1 VQGVILVTGWVDQW
15 GAISRLKQAGIRH
28 ACASIPSPRQGL
40 VDPIRKA
47 HNSRRRSHPQQ
58 DVHQGLVEVVRAKA
72 VLVIAD
78 EQARA
83 RQEAGVQQKE
93 TLDEATQAV
102 QALT

>member
-1 VQGVILVTGWVDQW
+1 
-15 GAISRLKQAGIRH
+15 
-28 ACASIPSPRQGL
+28 
-40 VDPIRKA
+40 
-47 HNSRRRSHPQQ
+47 
-58 DVHQGLVEVVRAKA
+58 VEVVRAKA